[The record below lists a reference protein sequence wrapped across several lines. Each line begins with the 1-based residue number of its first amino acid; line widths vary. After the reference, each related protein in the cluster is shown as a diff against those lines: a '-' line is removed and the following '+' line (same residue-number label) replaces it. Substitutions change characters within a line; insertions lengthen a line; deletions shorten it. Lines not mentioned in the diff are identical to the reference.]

1 MTLLNKFGIGPASG
15 GRGVTHPGKPGHDA
29 AGSSTKTHSG
39 HGTSMPAAAVGTTR
53 APAVGVE
60 STRVSNGMKELMW
73 NLDGLGRGTL
83 LDMGGAWQATLSF
96 FIEKGFRVT
105 TDDLLRSWKMFLDN
119 EEKEYRER
127 SKADQSL
134 DLSPAGRANRFFESN
149 IQYPMSSFDVVL
161 LWDLLDYVD
170 PAMATRTVSAIT
182 ELLRPGGVVFTMFH
196 SKKPEGFQRYRV
208 ADAGTLQVVSANV
221 ICPAQRVY
229 QNREIQDLFGR
240 YRTAKSFIARD
251 QLRENLFIK

>member
-15 GRGVTHPGKPGHDA
+15 GRGVAHPGKPASHEAVG
-29 AGSSTKTHSG
+29 TKSQSHG
-39 HGTSMPAAAVGTTR
+39 HGPSMPAAVGATR

-60 STRVSNGMKELMW
+60 STRVSNGLKELMW

-105 TDDLLRSWKMFLDN
+105 TDDLLRTWKQFLDY
-119 EEKEYRER
+119 EEKEFRER

-134 DLSPAGRANRFFESN
+134 DLSPAARANRFFESN
-149 IQYPMSSFDVVL
+149 IQYPNSSFDVVL

-170 PAMATRTVSAIT
+170 PAMATRTVAAIT
-182 ELLRPGGVVFTMFH
+182 ELLRPGGIVFTMFH

-208 ADAGTLQVVSANV
+208 ADSGTLQVVSSPV

>member
-1 MTLLNKFGIGPASG
+1 MTLLNKFGIGPASSQ
-15 GRGVTHPGKPGHDA
+15 RGVTHPGKPGAHDA
-29 AGSSTKTHSG
+29 ASTKTHGG
-39 HGTSMPAAAVGTTR
+39 HGTTSMPAAVGATR

-60 STRVSNGMKELMW
+60 STRVSNGLKELMW

-127 SKADQSL
+127 SKSDQSL
-134 DLSPAGRANRFFESN
+134 DLSPAVRANRFFESN
-149 IQYPMSSFDVVL
+149 INYPASSFDVVL
-161 LWDLLDYVD
+161 LWDLLDYLD

>member
-15 GRGVTHPGKPGHDA
+15 GRGVGHSGKPGGHEA
-29 AGSSTKTHSG
+29 VGGKTQSHG
-39 HGTSMPAAAVGTTR
+39 HGENMSAAVGTTR

-60 STRVSNGMKELMW
+60 STRVSNGLKELMW
-73 NLDGLGRGTL
+73 NLDGLGRGTM

-105 TDDLLRSWKMFLDN
+105 TDDLLRAWKQFLDN

-127 SKADQSL
+127 SKSDQSL
-134 DLSPAGRANRFFESN
+134 DLSPAVRANRFFESN
-149 IQYPMSSFDVVL
+149 IQYPISSFDVVL
-161 LWDLLDYVD
+161 LWDLLDYLD
-170 PAMATRTVSAIT
+170 PAMATRTVAAIT
-182 ELLRPGGVVFTMFH
+182 DLLRPGGVVFTMFH

>member
-1 MTLLNKFGIGPASG
+1 MTLLNKFGIGPASSQ
-15 GRGVTHPGKPGHDA
+15 RGVTHSGKPGGHEA
-29 AGSSTKTHSG
+29 AGTKTHGG
-39 HGTSMPAAAVGTTR
+39 HGTTSMPAAVGATR

-60 STRVSNGMKELMW
+60 STRVSNGLKELMW

-105 TDDLLRSWKMFLDN
+105 TDDLLRTWKMFLDN

-127 SKADQSL
+127 SKSDQSL
-134 DLSPAGRANRFFESN
+134 DLSPAGRASRFFESN
-149 IQYPMSSFDVVL
+149 INYAASSFDVVL
-161 LWDLLDYVD
+161 LWDLMDYLD
-170 PAMATRTVSAIT
+170 PAMATRTVAAIT

-208 ADAGTLQVVSANV
+208 ADAGTLQVVSSQV